1 PLTVLLNLGK
11 LTELHQILWV
21 QPEDDGQLRRAHAR
35 LELARATVELN
46 LMGEQRTGLERAL
59 RLARLRTTLDELALL
74 TAAQAELRA
83 ESERQAAALGR
94 LRGQLANAKRVH
106 EELATWLRVADI
118 AARHEAVRNDQQET
132 QSQLITLGDVERTL
146 PQHKRALEAAQA
158 VRSSAQALVDVQ
170 ARAVALLREKGRIA
184 ARFEERREVSARCG
198 RLDQELDQ
206 LRKEHQS
213 VKVRRAQLATLATEL
228 EASRVRQR
236 GLAQL
241 QREVTAALAQRAT
254 VEALAQRAVRV
265 SELLTRWI
273 AVRGQE
279 ESAARAK
286 RLMEDLSL
294 GVAGVELLALPERR
308 GQEDGNGLLLRL
320 LIEHPLTGGLALQV
334 HMWPGGAELDEV
346 RAVNAEEAQQL
357 SSSGVPTLSAGGLD
371 DAQRDRRAVVA
382 ELERLGER
390 APRDLASAE
399 QRRAHPA
406 AHVAREAAERD
417 AISQAER
424 CLQTALALQIEAQ
437 DAPLDA
443 LTQLIAD
450 ALRHDGERQAELSI
464 SAGRREGLQREL
476 ALLERNG
483 KDRKRELAECRASL
497 ERDSDETLAAQRAEL
512 DGQMAKTEH
521 EISRL
526 GDELREA
533 LGAEGEMD
541 PREAAQRRVDELS
554 TEVAVIERRLAERA
568 ALEGRAS
575 SFGRAVFEITLQ
587 LAAAETAAGGPAT
600 EARSRIQALQPQL
613 EALGEAALRAEE
625 QAAQRAAGAAEA
637 RLHRSQEDAKALSA
651 IGARLTAELGFPV
664 DAERLA
670 QDANVALPEV
680 ANTIESRGEI
690 EAQLGAI
697 AERRGAL
704 ERGAADAR
712 ITLGAEEP
720 LRLEEAESR
729 LATLDEEH
737 AARRRG
743 QEIVSLT
750 RQRMINKVLPDTIN
764 NMCVLLPTLTS
775 DRYRYAQLTPD
786 YKLQVWDERAK
797 AYVEKSLFSGG
808 TQDQFSLALRLG
820 FALAA
825 LPRELGTSPGF
836 LFLDEPLSSFDRDRT
851 EALVTLLTQ
860 GQIATFFRQVLLI
873 SHSQSFDPA
882 LFTHHIVMEHGRVV
896 ESTLPAAT

>member
-1 PLTVLLNLGK
+1 
-11 LTELHQILWV
+11 
-21 QPEDDGQLRRAHAR
+21 
-35 LELARATVELN
+35 
-46 LMGEQRTGLERAL
+46 
-59 RLARLRTTLDELALL
+59 
-74 TAAQAELRA
+74 
-83 ESERQAAALGR
+83 
-94 LRGQLANAKRVH
+94 
-106 EELATWLRVADI
+106 
-118 AARHEAVRNDQQET
+118 
-132 QSQLITLGDVERTL
+132 
-146 PQHKRALEAAQA
+146 
-158 VRSSAQALVDVQ
+158 
-170 ARAVALLREKGRIA
+170 
-184 ARFEERREVSARCG
+184 
-198 RLDQELDQ
+198 
-206 LRKEHQS
+206 
-213 VKVRRAQLATLATEL
+213 
-228 EASRVRQR
+228 
-236 GLAQL
+236 
-241 QREVTAALAQRAT
+241 
-254 VEALAQRAVRV
+254 
-265 SELLTRWI
+265 
-273 AVRGQE
+273 
-279 ESAARAK
+279 
-286 RLMEDLSL
+286 
-294 GVAGVELLALPERR
+294 
-308 GQEDGNGLLLRL
+308 
-320 LIEHPLTGGLALQV
+320 
-334 HMWPGGAELDEV
+334 MWPGGAELAEV

-390 APRDLASAE
+390 APRDMASAE

-406 AHVAREAAERD
+406 AHVALGAAERD

-443 LTQLIAD
+443 LTQLLAD
-450 ALRHDGERQAELSI
+450 ALRHDGERQAELSV

-497 ERDSDETLAAQRAEL
+497 ERDSDETLAAQRAEVE
-512 DGQMAKTEH
+512 GQMAKTEH

-533 LGAEGEMD
+533 LGADGEMD

-575 SFGRAVFEITLQ
+575 SFGRAVVEITRQ

-651 IGARLTAELGFPV
+651 IGARLTAELGFPI

-680 ANTIESRGEI
+680 ANTSESRGEI

-712 ITLGAEEP
+712 ITLGEEEP
-720 LRLEEAESR
+720 LPLEEAESR